1 MKRNALQL
9 LRLTGKRCVC
19 LGLCVACL
27 FLGGCRAAEEAASDP
42 GAQTDGQAQS
52 VESSE
57 ALGTDTPDFA
67 GHGMTMSREEYFSRE
82 RYVNW
87 CQSLTCASGSG
98 YGRTVYFPT
107 AQLVLTEAGGV
118 EYKKAAIYEVP
129 AEIQGNISAFLPGE
143 YVFYYQVGNG
153 PNLFTSSLW
162 IMAL

>member
-1 MKRNALQL
+1 M
-9 LRLTGKRCVC
+9 LTGKRCVC

-27 FLGGCRAAEEAASDP
+27 FLGGCRAAEEAVSDP

-107 AQLVLTEAGGV
+107 AQL
-118 EYKKAAIYEVP
+118 
-129 AEIQGNISAFLPGE
+129 F
-143 YVFYYQVGNG
+143 
-153 PNLFTSSLW
+153 
-162 IMAL
+162 

>member
-1 MKRNALQL
+1 M
-9 LRLTGKRCVC
+9 LTGKRCVC

-57 ALGTDTPDFA
+57 ALGADTPDFA

-87 CQSLTCASGSG
+87 CQSLTWRKRVRIWQDGLFPDCAAGFNGGGRSGIQK
-98 YGRTVYFPT
+98 GRH
-107 AQLVLTEAGGV
+107 
-118 EYKKAAIYEVP
+118 I
-129 AEIQGNISAFLPGE
+129 
-143 YVFYYQVGNG
+143 
-153 PNLFTSSLW
+153 
-162 IMAL
+162 

>member
-1 MKRNALQL
+1 MYKNYTFIKESVHPFHLKRKEYPCMKRNALQL

-27 FLGGCRAAEEAASDP
+27 FLGGCHAAEEAASDP

-87 CQSLTCASGSG
+87 CQSLTCASGS
-98 YGRTVYFPT
+98 
-107 AQLVLTEAGGV
+107 
-118 EYKKAAIYEVP
+118 
-129 AEIQGNISAFLPGE
+129 
-143 YVFYYQVGNG
+143 
-153 PNLFTSSLW
+153 
-162 IMAL
+162 